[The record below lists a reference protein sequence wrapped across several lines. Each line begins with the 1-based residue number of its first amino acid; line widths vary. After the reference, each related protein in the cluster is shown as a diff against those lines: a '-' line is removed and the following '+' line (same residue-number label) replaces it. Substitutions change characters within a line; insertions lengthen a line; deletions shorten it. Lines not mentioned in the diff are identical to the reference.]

1 MVVAAPATN
10 KTMLEKIQA
19 LIESGKIVTVAKF
32 YEGSADI
39 INYVDK
45 NTGKPA
51 TMRQIKLVVGLDTG
65 KGKKVVSA
73 TLRVAEGEDPA
84 QVLASMGLQE
94 GSRVL
99 LEIDSLSKIA
109 PSTKG
114 ADSTWVLRLHGAHPY
129 ETPATEPA
137 TTTEP

>member
-1 MVVAAPATN
+1 MHT
-10 KTMLEKIQA
+10 KIND
-19 LIESGKIVTVAKF
+19 LIESGKTVAVAKY

-39 INYVDK
+39 IQYTDK

-51 TMRQIKLVVGLDTG
+51 TMRQIKLAVSMNAG
-65 KGKKVVSA
+65 KGKKIVSA

-94 GSRVL
+94 GSRVIL
-99 LEIDSLSKIA
+99 DIDSLSKIA

-114 ADSTWVLRLHGAHPY
+114 ADSTWVLRLYGAYPY
-129 ETPATEPA
+129 ESAAEKPATEPA
-137 TTTEP
+137 TAAQA